1 MTDRPAFLLWPVAV
15 VGLAA
20 LFYAVKQHRRSLLV
34 LEQIRDSVQN
44 NAIQT
49 HALHRT
55 LRRQRGAI
63 NDIHRYLLPVSKGS
77 EKTTR

>member
-1 MTDRPAFLLWPVAV
+1 MIDRPVFLLWPVALT
-15 VGLAA
+15 GLAA
-20 LFYAVKQHRRSLLV
+20 LLYAVNQHRRTVSV

-44 NAIQT
+44 NALQT
-49 HALHRT
+49 RALHRT

-77 EKTTR
+77 EKATR